1 MCNMWSYAATFFCS
15 VCEPITAHFSFSSL
29 PEFSFVGAQL
39 NIHQVLH
46 LAPWSSIVSAYNDQA
61 DLNLSRVNLHG
72 SRIPY
77 SVFLSPVSES
87 LLADKFDEYGYTFI
101 APR

>member
-15 VCEPITAHFSFSSL
+15 VCEKIKAHFSFSSL

-46 LAPWSSIVSAYNDQA
+46 LALWSTIISAYNDQA
-61 DLNLSRVNLHG
+61 DLNLSNMNLQE
-72 SRIPY
+72 SRIHY
-77 SVFLSPVSES
+77 SVFLSTVSES